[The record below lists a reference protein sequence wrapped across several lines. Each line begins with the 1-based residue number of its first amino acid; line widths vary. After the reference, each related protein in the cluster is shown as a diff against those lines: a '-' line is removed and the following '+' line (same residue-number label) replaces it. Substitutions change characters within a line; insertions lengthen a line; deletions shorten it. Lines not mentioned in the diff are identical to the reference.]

1 MTERREEPD
10 GPTSLTFRSGGCRSP
25 APGWIYGPST
35 LSVGNNSR
43 ASTPGG
49 VSIPRGE
56 GRGGQ
61 LRAVPAPEWTKRK
74 AGARQCLQESRKVG
88 VPWSR
93 AGRVAHFPL
102 SPVKDRSARPAPL
115 LSSSRSATL
124 TSGGRGPAP
133 RHPRNLLRWHG
144 FGDPRHQ
151 PARRADSR
159 NSRATSGG
167 VGRSGRGRAD
177 PPVRPCLCRPRYR
190 LPRIVRSS

>member
-1 MTERREEPD
+1 LTERREEEPE

-25 APGWIYGPST
+25 APGWIYGPSI
-35 LSVGNNSR
+35 LSFGNNSR
-43 ASTPGG
+43 ASTPGVCQSPG
-49 VSIPRGE
+49 VRDVVASCGRSQPQHGPKGKPGRDSAFRNPE
-56 GRGGQ
+56 G
-61 LRAVPAPEWTKRK
+61 
-74 AGARQCLQESRKVG
+74 VG
-88 VPWSR
+88 VPRSR

-151 PARRADSR
+151 PARRADWR
-159 NSRATSGG
+159 NSRATYEPFGHPS
-167 VGRSGRGRAD
+167 V
-177 PPVRPCLCRPRYR
+177 L
-190 LPRIVRSS
+190 L